1 MRKEEDEVDEEAAH
15 ANADNNVE
23 MLTMI
28 MMVVHVSM
36 LLHAFWITLATYLPT
51 LFSYLERLLK
61 LIAFCCEEMK
71 TREM

>member
-36 LLHAFWITLATYLPT
+36 LLHAF
-51 LFSYLERLLK
+51 
-61 LIAFCCEEMK
+61 
-71 TREM
+71 